1 MQGQVINFDS
11 RMASGTLRC
20 NEGKQ
25 YNFSER
31 EWQGVSAPQPGDRVT
46 FMPIGLHAT
55 GVAPMHQAAAA
66 ASAPAK
72 PATPTAQAPTAAA
85 TAPTLSS
92 LAVISLV
99 AGVAGLFFF
108 GSLIAVICGHIARSQ
123 IRRSQGQLTC
133 DGLAIAGLIL
143 GYFALVVTL
152 LITIGLVGAL
162 LATT

>member
-25 YNFSER
+25 YNFSGR

-85 TAPTLSS
+85 TAPTHSS

-123 IRRSQGQLTC
+123 IRRSQGQLT
-133 DGLAIAGLIL
+133 LFL
-143 GYFALVVTL
+143 F
-152 LITIGLVGAL
+152 
-162 LATT
+162 